1 MSMTEPVRVATTR
14 FGAIEVPAAETVVF
28 DDGLLGFPAAQRFA
42 LIAVDNDSDLYWL
55 QSIDDGSLAFL
66 TTSPWVNFPEYEP
79 DIPDSDREALGLDS
93 PDDASVICLLTV
105 DRDRALVTAN
115 LLGPVVINLKSRR
128 ARQVVLHDQPW
139 PIDARLG
146 VLPC

>member
-1 MSMTEPVRVATTR
+1 MSMTEPLRVATTR
-14 FGAIEVPAAETVVF
+14 FGAIEVPAAEAVLF
-28 DDGLLGFPAAQRFA
+28 DDGLLGFPDAQRFA
-42 LIAVDNDSDLYWL
+42 LISVDDNTDLFWL
-55 QSIDDGSLAFL
+55 QSIDDGTLAFL
-66 TTSPWVNFPEYEP
+66 TTSPWVSFPEYEP
-79 DIPDSDREALGLDS
+79 DIPDSDREALGLDV
-93 PDDASVICLLTV
+93 PDDASVLCLLTV